1 MIKIVYHRKK
11 CIGCNYC
18 VELAPDR
25 WRVNKKDGK
34 SVLLGSRNK
43 KGFYTAEVHDVE
55 YEANKASANACPMK
69 IIRIN
74 KLKQTFEIIKNTKV
88 I

>member
-1 MIKIVYHRKK
+1 MIQIIYQRNK

-18 VELAPDR
+18 IELAPNR
-25 WRVNKKDGK
+25 WKMNKKDGK

-43 KGFYTAEVHDVE
+43 KEFYIAEVHDKE
-55 YEANKASANACPMK
+55 YEVNKASAKVCPVN

-74 KLKQTFEIIKNTKV
+74 KITNNNIENLV
-88 I
+88 

>member
-1 MIKIVYHRKK
+1 MIQIAYKREK

-18 VELAPDR
+18 IQLAPDR
-25 WRVNKKDGK
+25 WRMNKKDGR

-43 KGFYTAEVHDVE
+43 RGLYTVKVSDVE
-55 YEANKASANACPMK
+55 YEANKASAKVCPAK

-74 KLKQTFEIIKNTKV
+74 KLNR
-88 I
+88 

>member
-1 MIKIVYHRKK
+1 MIQIAYQRKK

-18 VELAPDR
+18 IELAPER
-25 WRVNKKDGK
+25 WKMNKKDGR

-43 KGFYTAEVHDVE
+43 KGFYTAEVDEEE
-55 YEANKASANACPMK
+55 YEANKASAKVCPVK

-74 KLKQTFEIIKNTKV
+74 RLNK
-88 I
+88 

>member
-1 MIKIVYHRKK
+1 MIQIIYQRNK

-18 VELAPDR
+18 IELAPNR
-25 WRVNKKDGK
+25 WQMNKKDGK

-43 KGFYTAEVHDVE
+43 KGFYTAEVNDTE
-55 YEANKASANACPMK
+55 YEANKASAEVCPVN

-74 KLKQTFEIIKNTKV
+74 KINKNNIEIHI
-88 I
+88 

>member
-1 MIKIVYHRKK
+1 MIQIIYQRNK

-18 VELAPDR
+18 IELAPNR
-25 WRVNKKDGK
+25 WKMNKKDGK

-43 KGFYTAEVHDVE
+43 KEFYIAEVHDKE
-55 YEANKASANACPMK
+55 YEVNKASAKVCPVN

-74 KLKQTFEIIKNTKV
+74 KIKNKN
-88 I
+88 IEMQL

>member
-1 MIKIVYHRKK
+1 MIQIVYKRDK

-18 VELAPDR
+18 IELAPDR
-25 WRVNKKDGK
+25 WRMNKKDGR

-43 KGFYTAEVHDVE
+43 KGLYTVEVDETE
-55 YEANKASANACPMK
+55 YEINKASAQVCPMK

-74 KLKQTFEIIKNTKV
+74 KLNK
-88 I
+88 

>member
-1 MIKIVYHRKK
+1 MIQIVYKRNK

-18 VELAPDR
+18 IELAPDR
-25 WRVNKKDGK
+25 WRMNKKDGR

-43 KGFYTAEVHDVE
+43 KGLYTVEVNDAE
-55 YEANKASANACPMK
+55 YEVNKISAQVCPMK

-74 KLKQTFEIIKNTKV
+74 RLNKCF
-88 I
+88 

>member
-1 MIKIVYHRKK
+1 MIQIVYKRKK

-18 VELAPDR
+18 IELAPHR
-25 WRVNKKDGK
+25 WRMNKKDGR

-43 KGFYTAEVHDVE
+43 KGLYTAEVDELE
-55 YEANKASANACPMK
+55 YEANKASAQVCPMK

-74 KLKQTFEIIKNTKV
+74 RLNK
-88 I
+88 